1 MTDSENK
8 SLQQIAAAK
17 AAGLESIDR
26 IMAVLQDSTDEELI
40 LIAEL
45 LEKFHRDHRK

>member
-1 MTDSENK
+1 MTSRE
-8 SLQQIAAAK
+8 QINCMALAMMFA
-17 AAGLESIDR
+17 

-45 LEKFHRDHRK
+45 LEKFHRDHRKG